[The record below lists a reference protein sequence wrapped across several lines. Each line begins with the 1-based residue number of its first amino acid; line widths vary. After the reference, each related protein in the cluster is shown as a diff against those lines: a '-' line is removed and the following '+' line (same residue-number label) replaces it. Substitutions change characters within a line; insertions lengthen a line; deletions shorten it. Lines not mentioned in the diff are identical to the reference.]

1 MPMSQAQR
9 PDQMAAVVPFN
20 RIAVTGR
27 EIAVLSE
34 LLEAPDRF
42 AGGLYLRRCRQYFE
56 ADLGCA
62 CALLTPSGTASLE
75 MAAILLDIREGD
87 EVIMPSFTFVSTAN
101 AFVLRG
107 ARIVFVDIRP
117 DTMNIDETLIEAAMT
132 ERTRAIVVVH
142 YAGVACDMDAI
153 MALAARR
160 GVAVV
165 EDAAQ
170 GMLAAWKGR
179 PLGTFGAVGAF
190 SFHET
195 KNFSAGGEGGLTII
209 NDPALAERAEI
220 IREKGTDRSRFLRG
234 QVDKYSWVDLGSSF
248 LMNEIS
254 AAYLWAQIEARA
266 HIQAERMAIHSAYRD
281 GLDGLITEG
290 RIEVQAHPEGTAHN
304 AHMFYIKLRDI
315 VERDAMAAWL
325 RQNGIIAPFHY
336 VPLHSSQAGQSFG
349 RFHGEDRHTTAE
361 SERLLRLPLFF
372 GLTEGQQA
380 RVIDRVQAFWRQG

>member
-1 MPMSQAQR
+1 MPMSKAQK
-9 PDQMAAVVPFN
+9 PDAMATVVPFN

-27 EIAVLSE
+27 EIGILSE
-34 LLEAPDRF
+34 MLEAPDRF
-42 AGGLYLRRCRQYFE
+42 AGGLFLRRCRQYFE
-56 ADLGCA
+56 ADLGCS

-75 MAAILLDIREGD
+75 MAAILLDIRAGD
-87 EVIMPSFTFVSTAN
+87 EVIMPAFTFVSTAN

-170 GMLAAWKGR
+170 GMMATWKGQ

-248 LMNEIS
+248 VMNEVS
-254 AAYLWAQIEARA
+254 AAYLWAQIEARDS
-266 HIQAERMAIHSAYRD
+266 IQSARMAIHAGYRA
-281 GLDGLITEG
+281 GLEPLIADG

-315 VERDAMAAWL
+315 TERDAMSAWL
-325 RQNGIIAPFHY
+325 RQAGISAPFHY
-336 VPLHSSQAGQSFG
+336 VPLHSAPAGLAFG
-349 RFHGEDRHTTAE
+349 RFHGADRYTTLE
-361 SERLLRLPLFF
+361 SERLLRLPLFY
-372 GLTEGQQA
+372 GLSEGQQA
-380 RVIDRVQAFWRQG
+380 RVIDRVRAFWQQG